1 MNTNDEKNLFYY
13 RLINFIIWVIL
24 FFCIIIRC
32 FTFTILDNQY
42 IWIINYIGMALAI
55 INLLIDKLFTL
66 DKNNNPKY
74 VPFVGLIVL
83 TIIILIIVCLFVYL
97 FQKNKYAQSLND
109 IITLLALFFSLS
121 KSCWD
126 KILNIII
133 EII

>member
-32 FTFTILDNQY
+32 FTSTILDNQY

>member
-24 FFCIIIRC
+24 LFCIIIRC

-66 DKNNNPKY
+66 DKNNNSKY

-109 IITLLALFFSLS
+109 SITLLALFFSLS

-126 KILNIII
+126 KILNAIIK
-133 EII
+133 II

>member
-1 MNTNDEKNLFYY
+1 M
-13 RLINFIIWVIL
+13 
-24 FFCIIIRC
+24 FCIIIRC

-66 DKNNNPKY
+66 DKNNNSKY

-126 KILNIII
+126 KILNAIIK
-133 EII
+133 II

>member
-24 FFCIIIRC
+24 LFCIIIRC

>member
-24 FFCIIIRC
+24 LFCIIIRC

-66 DKNNNPKY
+66 DKNNNSKY

-126 KILNIII
+126 KILNAIIK
-133 EII
+133 II

>member
-1 MNTNDEKNLFYY
+1 MNTNDEKNSFYY

-24 FFCIIIRC
+24 LFCIIIRC

>member
-13 RLINFIIWVIL
+13 RLINFIIGVIL
-24 FFCIIIRC
+24 LFCIIIRC

-66 DKNNNPKY
+66 DKNNNSKY

-126 KILNIII
+126 KILNAIIK
-133 EII
+133 II